1 VRRRYTRTVSEP
13 HTPDDQ
19 HVPDDGALTPD
30 ELERIRDVAVP
41 ATLRRAPRYRAFF
54 AIGAVVGIV
63 AGIALGLWFSY
74 DGMVNRWIYVTV
86 IILATTLMTVLLA
99 GLVAVAIDRRGARA
113 R

>member
-1 VRRRYTRTVSEP
+1 VSEP
-13 HTPDDQ
+13 HTPEEQ

-30 ELERIRDVAVP
+30 ELDRIRDVAVP

-54 AIGAVVGIV
+54 AIGAVIGIV
-63 AGIALGLWFSY
+63 AGIALGVWLSY

-86 IILATTLMTVLLA
+86 IILATTLVTVLLA
-99 GLVAVAIDRRGARA
+99 GLAVVSIDRRGARK